1 MLNIPKDG
9 KVFTQGDESGGLFFI
24 QHGKVRLSVVSDEG
38 KEAVLGILSE
48 GDFFGEGSLAGQP
61 VRMSSATAMTSC
73 VVLRVENK
81 AMMFAMSR
89 EPILAASF
97 IGYLLKR
104 NIRYQE
110 DLVDQ
115 LFNSTEKR
123 LARVLLL
130 MANFGKDGGFEI
142 SVPRLRQE
150 TLAEMVGTTRARASF
165 FMNRFRKLGFIDY
178 DVGNSLRV
186 RNSLLSVVLNDEGRA
201 TTTGEGGKEHHNTDG
216 PPTTPG
222 RPPEKERARRP
233 LLTEP

>member
-1 MLNIPKDG
+1 MLNIPKNG
-9 KVFTQGDESGGLFFI
+9 KVFTQGDASGGLFFI

-48 GDFFGEGSLAGQP
+48 GDFFGEGSLAGQL
-61 VRMSSATAMTSC
+61 VRMSSATAMTDC
-73 VVLRVENK
+73 VVLHVENR

-97 IGYLLKR
+97 IEYLLKR

-130 MANFGKDGGFEI
+130 MANFGNEGGFEI

-178 DVGNSLRV
+178 DVGNTLCV
-186 RNSLLSVVLNDEGRA
+186 RSSLLSVVLSDESRE
-201 TTTGEGGKEHHNTDG
+201 TTTGEGGKERHSADR
-216 PPTTPG
+216 PPTSPG
-222 RPPEKERARRP
+222 RAPENERARRP
-233 LLTEP
+233 PLTEP